1 MNISFIG
8 AGNVAS
14 NLGNLFTNAG
24 HSVQFGTYNP
34 KDNQLSVA
42 EAISFGEVIC
52 FAIPFSAMN
61 GVLTENRE
69 NLKGK
74 IVVDI
79 TNAIHISDWSPVF
92 LGEDSGGE
100 QTARLLPESKVVK
113 AFNTIF
119 ADAMKAEKQFNGQKL
134 TAFIASDDQ
143 EAALIVKNLADEAGF
158 NGFVVGGI
166 KNAKHLEAMA
176 HLNIA
181 VALNGGGTDAGFI
194 YVQNKNLK
202 MENPAMQ
209 IWTESWRK
217 ADSENFKN
225 IYANNA
231 LIFPP
236 NKPVIQG
243 NANILD
249 FMKGG
254 LGKVAVIFEPESMII
269 SENLAFEYGIFKD
282 VNLSDEKVLG
292 SGTYSVTWILEDLVW
307 KIHCHSWSM
316 PVKE

>member
-8 AGNVAS
+8 AGKVAS

-24 HSVQFGTYNP
+24 HSVQFGTHNP

-42 EAISFGEVIC
+42 EAIFFGDVIC

-79 TNAIHISDWSPVF
+79 TNAIHLSDWSPVF

-143 EAALIVKNLADEAGF
+143 EAALVVKNLADEAGF

-166 KNAKHLEAMA
+166 KNARHLEAMA

-181 VALNGGGTDAGFI
+181 VALSGGGTDAGFI
-194 YVQNKNLK
+194 YVQNKN
-202 MENPAMQ
+202 
-209 IWTESWRK
+209 
-217 ADSENFKN
+217 
-225 IYANNA
+225 
-231 LIFPP
+231 
-236 NKPVIQG
+236 
-243 NANILD
+243 
-249 FMKGG
+249 
-254 LGKVAVIFEPESMII
+254 
-269 SENLAFEYGIFKD
+269 
-282 VNLSDEKVLG
+282 
-292 SGTYSVTWILEDLVW
+292 
-307 KIHCHSWSM
+307 
-316 PVKE
+316 

>member
-24 HSVQFGTYNP
+24 HTVRFGTHHP
-34 KDNQLSVA
+34 KDDQLSVA
-42 EAISFGEVIC
+42 EAISFGEIIC
-52 FAIPFSAMN
+52 FAIPFSAMKEI
-61 GVLTENRE
+61 LTENRE
-69 NLKGK
+69 YLKGK

-119 ADAMKAEKQFNGQKL
+119 ADTMKAEKQFNGQKL
-134 TAFIASDDQ
+134 TAFIASDDPK
-143 EAALIVKNLADEAGF
+143 AASTVKKLADDAGF

-166 KNAKHLEAMA
+166 KNARHLEAMA

-194 YVQNKNLK
+194 YVQNKN
-202 MENPAMQ
+202 
-209 IWTESWRK
+209 
-217 ADSENFKN
+217 
-225 IYANNA
+225 
-231 LIFPP
+231 
-236 NKPVIQG
+236 
-243 NANILD
+243 
-249 FMKGG
+249 
-254 LGKVAVIFEPESMII
+254 
-269 SENLAFEYGIFKD
+269 
-282 VNLSDEKVLG
+282 
-292 SGTYSVTWILEDLVW
+292 
-307 KIHCHSWSM
+307 
-316 PVKE
+316 